1 MKRSIVLVE
10 VIFSIVLFSI
20 VIVYSMNILI
30 TLYKTNNSKVFQT
43 SNNIKL
49 ETTRLFL
56 IKNNDFSLVE
66 YSDGILKFDNNLLLN
81 NISSYN
87 IDINNSLATID
98 ICIFENKIC
107 QVWKIKI

>member
-20 VIVYSMNILI
+20 VIIYSMNILL
-30 TLYKTNNSKVFQT
+30 TLYKTNNNKVFQT

-66 YSDGILKFDNNLLLN
+66 YSDDVLKFDNNLLLD

-87 IDINNSLATID
+87 LDINSSLATIN
-98 ICIFENKIC
+98 ICIFEDKIC
-107 QVWKIKI
+107 QTWKIKV

>member
-56 IKNNDFSLVE
+56 IKNNDFSLVQ
-66 YSDGILKFDNNLLLN
+66 YNDGILKFDDNLLLN

-87 IDINNSLATID
+87 IDINNNLATID
-98 ICIFENKIC
+98 ICVFENKIC